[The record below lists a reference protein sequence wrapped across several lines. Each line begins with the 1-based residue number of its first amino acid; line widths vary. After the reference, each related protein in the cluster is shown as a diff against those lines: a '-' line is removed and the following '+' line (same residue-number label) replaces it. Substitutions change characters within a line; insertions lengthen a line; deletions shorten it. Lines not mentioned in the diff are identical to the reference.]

1 MFNTQVSSIS
11 FFKKKLCIPHS
22 FAVAD
27 FQEPLFAMN
36 SLFFRLDS
44 LFPLILFFLP
54 VTKAETKMMTKQ
66 IRRVKKQTNKKTG
79 ARSGA
84 LFFPATHLFFFNL
97 TFEILLV
104 FRRVHMTNEMKKLIT
119 KNSCKIAN
127 KNTPSQQM
135 TLTTR
140 QMRGG

>member
-1 MFNTQVSSIS
+1 MT
-11 FFKKKLCIPHS
+11 
-22 FAVAD
+22 
-27 FQEPLFAMN
+27 
-36 SLFFRLDS
+36 
-44 LFPLILFFLP
+44 
-54 VTKAETKMMTKQ
+54 TKQ
-66 IRRVKKQTNKKTG
+66 IRRVKKKKKKKKNTG

-97 TFEILLV
+97 TFKILLV

-135 TLTTR
+135 TLATT
-140 QMRGG
+140 QMQ

>member
-1 MFNTQVSSIS
+1 
-11 FFKKKLCIPHS
+11 
-22 FAVAD
+22 
-27 FQEPLFAMN
+27 MN
-36 SLFFRLDS
+36 SLFFRLGS
-44 LFPLILFFLP
+44 LFLLILSFLP

-66 IRRVKKQTNKKTG
+66 IRRAKKQTNKKTG

-127 KNTPSQQM
+127 ENTPSQDMKRTTTQM
-135 TLTTR
+135 
-140 QMRGG
+140 Q